1 MLITKTHPHVTSS
14 APLPP
19 PHATESRECE
29 VPAAR
34 TGRHPPAS
42 HGGRDEGNNV
52 LEDVMLLLYLSS
64 EHVGWKELYS
74 RCTKGPSSAVLPVP
88 QRESLHADFFLLLLF
103 VCFFK
108 NPSLANSSLN
118 TRETNTGDYSESAV
132 KRSQRRGAADCSKRG
147 KAGAAHSFHS
157 S

>member
-1 MLITKTHPHVTSS
+1 MYEGAELCGASR
-14 APLPP
+14 
-19 PHATESRECE
+19 AT
-29 VPAAR
+29 AR
-34 TGRHPPAS
+34 KFACGFFF
-42 HGGRDEGNNV
+42 V
-52 LEDVMLLLYLSS
+52 
-64 EHVGWKELYS
+64 
-74 RCTKGPSSAVLPVP
+74 AV
-88 QRESLHADFFLLLLF
+88 

-132 KRSQRRGAADCSKRG
+132 KRSQQRGAADCSKRG